1 MTTFEREYRELDRL
15 KGVSL
20 KDNVLLYKITP
31 EIVPYEE
38 LPESLKDMAA
48 RYYWAPPPQAKK
60 PWKLRL
66 AIFLGVLSWFWFE
79 LVKYLGWFS

>member
-20 KDNVLLYKITP
+20 KDDVLLYKITP
-31 EIVPYEE
+31 EA
-38 LPESLKDMAA
+38 PEGF
-48 RYYWAPPPQAKK
+48 YWAPPPQAKK

-66 AIFLGVLSWFWFE
+66 AIFLGVLSWFWYE